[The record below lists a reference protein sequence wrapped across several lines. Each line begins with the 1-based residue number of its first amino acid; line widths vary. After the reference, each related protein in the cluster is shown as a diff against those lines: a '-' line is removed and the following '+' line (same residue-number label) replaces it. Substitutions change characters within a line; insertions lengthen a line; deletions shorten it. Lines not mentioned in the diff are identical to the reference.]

1 MEPPELLKLV
11 RSWKEAE
18 KNKMTQ
24 LQDAMQSKQDVMK
37 KEVRW
42 VNWKL
47 EQERGGAPMVDGRHI
62 FSSLT
67 NSVGVYIPINK
78 DSYLRWDKFIPNI

>member
-1 MEPPELLKLV
+1 VEPPELLKLV

-47 EQERGGAPMVDGRHI
+47 EQERGGGPHGR
-62 FSSLT
+62 
-67 NSVGVYIPINK
+67 
-78 DSYLRWDKFIPNI
+78 W